1 MADRV
6 ATRRTRVR
14 QAWALATLA
23 AILAITAAWWA
34 LALWPVGPRAADWLL
49 RTRLACF
56 GSTPSGLPDAGG
68 WLLLVGQP
76 VGMLGVL
83 LAVWGEP
90 LAGGVRAMR
99 ARGPGR
105 VVLAATGAALA
116 IGVAAAGWRVA
127 AARADARPVSVAAAS
142 PDAVPRLDRP
152 APALA
157 LVDQHGTP
165 VGLERFRGRPVF
177 VTFAYAHCE
186 TVCPVVVHDVLAAR
200 RGATG
205 SAPAVVIVT
214 LDPWRD
220 VPARL
225 PAIARQWDLRD
236 DEFVVSG
243 DVARVTATLDA
254 WRVGWRRDL
263 ATGDVDHPALV
274 YLVGP
279 DGRVAFAAGTGP
291 ATLAALLARL

>member
-1 MADRV
+1 VADRV
-6 ATRRTRVR
+6 ASGHARVR

-23 AILAITAAWWA
+23 AILVITAAWWA
-34 LALWPVGPRAADWLL
+34 LALWPAGPTAAEWLL

-90 LAGGVRAMR
+90 LAAGVGALR
-99 ARGPGR
+99 ARWVGR
-105 VVLAATGAALA
+105 VALTATGAALA
-116 IGVAAAGWRVA
+116 IGIAAAGWRVA
-127 AARADARPVSVAAAS
+127 AAQAGAGSVTVEGAPPAS
-142 PDAVPRLDRP
+142 VPRLDRP
-152 APALA
+152 APPLA
-157 LVDQHGTP
+157 LLDQHGNT

-186 TVCPVVVHDVLAAR
+186 TVCPIIVHDVLAVR
-200 RGATG
+200 RAATG
-205 SAPAVVIVT
+205 SAAAVVIVT

-236 DEFVVSG
+236 DELVVSG

-254 WRVGWRRDL
+254 WRVGWRRNP

-274 YLVGP
+274 YLVAP
-279 DGRVAFAAGTGP
+279 DGRIAFAATTGQ
-291 ATLAALLARL
+291 AALAVLLARL